1 MMLLDSVV
9 AKKKNAQIT
18 QLGCDDEVEENVEE
32 RKAGAVLPR
41 VEESNLGQE

>member
-1 MMLLDSVV
+1 VV
-9 AKKKNAQIT
+9 GNTEKGEGK